1 LKRESTKEGIFHLIH
16 KPDLMTQIS
25 SQKKEANF
33 FTYIKIKIHTLRAK
47 GGIEGENRKTIKL
60 KEK

>member
-33 FTYIKIKIHTLRAK
+33 FTYIKIHTLRAK